1 MLLLMQMA
9 YQIGIWQLSNKSR
22 LIINELQEVIDSNGI
37 SADVKPIHFENNDAI
52 SAYFFNRMH

>member
-1 MLLLMQMA
+1 MQMA